1 MEKSKVYFA
10 DFRTKANGDS
20 LITKLKRLIK
30 QAGIADLEMDGKFV
44 AIKMHFGELGN
55 LAFLRPNYARAV
67 VDVVKERADAP
78 TLLTATRC
86 ILEAERMR
94 WSIYTVHGR
103 TDSHHSPWDVPYSLA
118 TDSKVPTRWRY
129 R

>member
-1 MEKSKVYFA
+1 MDKEKSKVYFT

-30 QAGIADLEMDGKFV
+30 RAGIADLDLEGKFV

-67 VDVVKERADAP
+67 VDVVKELGGRPFLTDCN
-78 TLLTATRC
+78 TLYPGSRKNA
-86 ILEAERMR
+86 LEHLYCAWENGFTPRR
-94 WSIYTVHGR
+94 R
-103 TDSHHSPWDVPYSLA
+103 
-118 TDSKVPTRWRY
+118 
-129 R
+129 